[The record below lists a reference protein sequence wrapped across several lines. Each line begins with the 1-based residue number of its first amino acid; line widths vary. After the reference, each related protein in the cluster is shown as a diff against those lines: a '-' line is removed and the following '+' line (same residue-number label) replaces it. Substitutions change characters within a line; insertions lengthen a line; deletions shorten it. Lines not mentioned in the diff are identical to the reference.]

1 MQTVMVLHSY
11 LIDNKVGFSE
21 SLKYCP
27 DHNLFLKIAANNMVG
42 VDQNYLVKYRVIANS
57 LSKKLFELLDNQV
70 QIQII
75 TSDIITGNNN
85 SEQANSLAREIIEK
99 YQKNNNLEKSPL
111 QCKVISTKD
120 IPLIHAKIY
129 VIDGKCAIMG
139 SANLTENSFQNFAE
153 YVLIS
158 EETEILSNS
167 FTPSCL
173 MSLQGLC
180 AFAM

>member
-1 MQTVMVLHSY
+1 MHTHIGRWIGKFIEKELFKAENYVKICSPNISY
-11 LIDNKVGFSE
+11 
-21 SLKYCP
+21 
-27 DHNLFLKIAANNMVG
+27 
-42 VDQNYLVKYRVIANS
+42 S

-129 VIDGKCAIMG
+129 VIDGKCAIIG
-139 SANLTENSFQNFAE
+139 SANLTENSFNNFAE

-158 EETEILSNS
+158 DDDEIVKKIEKDFDDFWLEIDSFKNQIMEKSKKGLFKKFKNKLSE
-167 FTPSCL
+167 
-173 MSLQGLC
+173 
-180 AFAM
+180 

>member
-1 MQTVMVLHSY
+1 MHTHIGQGVGKFIDEELFKAKNYVKICSPNISY
-11 LIDNKVGFSE
+11 
-21 SLKYCP
+21 
-27 DHNLFLKIAANNMVG
+27 
-42 VDQNYLVKYRVIANS
+42 S

-129 VIDGKCAIMG
+129 VIDGKCAIIG
-139 SANLTENSFQNFAE
+139 SANLTENSFNNFAE

-158 EETEILSNS
+158 DDDEIVKKIEKDFDDFWLEIDSFKNQIMEKSKKGLFKKFKNKLSE
-167 FTPSCL
+167 
-173 MSLQGLC
+173 
-180 AFAM
+180 

>member
-1 MQTVMVLHSY
+1 MHTHIGRGIGKFIEKELFKAENYVKICSPNISY
-11 LIDNKVGFSE
+11 
-21 SLKYCP
+21 
-27 DHNLFLKIAANNMVG
+27 
-42 VDQNYLVKYRVIANS
+42 S

-129 VIDGKCAIMG
+129 VIDGKCAIIG
-139 SANLTENSFQNFAE
+139 SANLTENSFNNFAE

-158 EETEILSNS
+158 DDDEIVKKIEKDFDGFWLEIDSFKNQIMEKSKKGLFKKFKNKLSE
-167 FTPSCL
+167 
-173 MSLQGLC
+173 
-180 AFAM
+180 